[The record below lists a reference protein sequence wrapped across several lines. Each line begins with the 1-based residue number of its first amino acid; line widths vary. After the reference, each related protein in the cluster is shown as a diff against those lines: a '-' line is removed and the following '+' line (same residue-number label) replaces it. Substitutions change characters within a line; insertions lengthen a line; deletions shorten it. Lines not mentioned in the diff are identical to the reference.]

1 EGRLMDISDTILAKS
16 DQINAVDL
24 AVPVTVTVE
33 GVEVVGGD
41 QPMNIFVTAFP
52 GKAYRPSMS
61 MRRVL
66 VKLWGPKSADYAG
79 RRLTIYNYP
88 FVTWAGKAA
97 GGIRISHVSHFDKTV
112 TMSLALAKGKLAP
125 FTVQPL
131 PDAPPQHDEPQ
142 PVPEFETVD
151 ELRDYFVG
159 RQRAGASPAE
169 LDQIKNTATQMENN

>member
-1 EGRLMDISDTILAKS
+1 MDIADTILAKS

-41 QPMNIFVTAFP
+41 QPVNIFVTEFP
-52 GKAYRPSMS
+52 GKAYRPSKS

-66 VKLWGPKSADYAG
+66 VKLWGPRSADYAG
-79 RRLTIYNYP
+79 RRLTIYNDP
-88 FVTWAGKAA
+88 TVTWAGKAV
-97 GGIRISHVSHFDKTV
+97 GGIRISHASHIDKPV

-131 PDAPPQHDEPQ
+131 PDAPPQHAEPQ

-151 ELRDYFVG
+151 ELRDYFVA
-159 RQRAGASPAE
+159 RQRAGASPTE